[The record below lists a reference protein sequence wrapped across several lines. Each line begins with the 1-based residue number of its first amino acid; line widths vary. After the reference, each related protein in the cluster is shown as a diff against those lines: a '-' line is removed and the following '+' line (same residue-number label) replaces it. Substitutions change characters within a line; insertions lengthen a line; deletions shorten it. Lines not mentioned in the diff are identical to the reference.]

1 MENKKIATVSAV
13 TEPAAKPDYIS
24 EIAALIR
31 SNDSP
36 KALMSKLDDY
46 HANDIA
52 DVITEF
58 DLSERK
64 KFYRVCSLDMLAEIF
79 EYLDNESAVP
89 YLEEMGIKKQQQS
102 YQSLIQTQQLIF
114 CGVLKK
120 RNACL

>member
-1 MENKKIATVSAV
+1 MENKKIATASAV

>member
-1 MENKKIATVSAV
+1 MENKNISTGFAVSEA
-13 TEPAAKPDYIS
+13 AAKPNYIS
-24 EIAALIR
+24 EIADLIR

-58 DLSERK
+58 DLTERK

-79 EYLDNESAVP
+79 EYLDNESAVTC
-89 YLEEMGIKKQQQS
+89 LGEMEKKNPQQL
-102 YQSLIQTQQLIF
+102 YQSLIRIQQ
-114 CGVLKK
+114 
-120 RNACL
+120 